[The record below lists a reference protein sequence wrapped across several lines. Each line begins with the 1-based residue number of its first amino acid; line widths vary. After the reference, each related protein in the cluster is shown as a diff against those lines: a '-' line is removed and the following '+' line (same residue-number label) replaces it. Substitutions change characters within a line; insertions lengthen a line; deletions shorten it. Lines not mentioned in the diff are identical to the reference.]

1 MDGHRKG
8 RSRARGFSLIEAM
21 IAGAILTISIVG
33 LARLYTSAA
42 RGVAASNA
50 ISEAVD
56 VASQT
61 TELFSTMDPDDVP
74 LCAGAVGC
82 RVQGGQAWASELAA
96 VGAFACTRWV
106 DGPAVPEAATGTHR
120 RGTKYR
126 LDAVVED
133 HPDAAREADARLVT
147 VSVCWADETGR
158 VHEIRLR
165 RMLVPGA

>member
-1 MDGHRKG
+1 VDGHRKG